1 MRRAA
6 ATAILAAVVLTAC
19 GGSAADDRTTLRLL
33 LFGGPEEIAGYEA
46 MAAEFEDANA
56 DLDVV
61 VSPVA
66 NQDDLLGRL
75 ATGFAS
81 SAPPEVF
88 LINFRKYG
96 QFAARGALRP
106 VQDYL
111 DDSTV
116 LSEDDFVAT
125 ALDVFRFDDGDLT
138 CLPQNVSS
146 LVVYYNLDLVDA
158 RGVPHPSAGWTWD
171 DFLTAAQGLTGDGT
185 YGVGISP
192 DLIRLAPFVWSNG
205 GEVVDDEVAPTR
217 LTLDTGAA
225 REALDFFLD
234 LSLVHGVVPA
244 DAEEL
249 SEDAESRFLRGG
261 LGMYLSSRRSV
272 PTLRTID
279 KFTWDAA
286 PLPVAPGGTPVT
298 MLHSDAYCISD
309 GTGREDAAWRL
320 IEFAMGDRGQE
331 ILAESG
337 RTVPSRIAVLE
348 SDAFLEPT
356 APPRS
361 AQVFVDNA
369 RIARA
374 TPHTASWAQVERQAN
389 DILESMFYGRIG
401 REEGLRQLTDDLLP
415 VFREGS

>member
-1 MRRAA
+1 MKRAVAA
-6 ATAILAAVVLTAC
+6 AALAAVALAAC
-19 GGSAADDRTTLRLL
+19 GGGGDERETVRLL
-33 LFGGPEEIAGYEA
+33 LFGGPEEIVGYEA
-46 MAAEFEDANA
+46 MAAEFEDANP

-88 LINFRKYG
+88 LVNFRKYG

-106 VQDYL
+106 VQGYL
-111 DDSTV
+111 DASTV
-116 LSEDDFVAT
+116 LAEDDFVAT
-125 ALDVFRFDDGDLT
+125 ALDVFRFDGDELT

-146 LVVYYNLDLVDA
+146 LVVYYNLDLFDA
-158 RGVPHPSAGWTWD
+158 RRISHPAPGWTWD
-171 DFLTAAQGLTGDGT
+171 DFLAAARGLTGDGS

-205 GEVVDDEVAPTR
+205 GEVVDDPTNPTR
-217 LTLDTGAA
+217 LTLDTGPA
-225 REALDFFLD
+225 REALDFLLD
-234 LSLVHGVVPA
+234 LSLVHGVVPP

-261 LGMYLSSRRSV
+261 LGMYLGSRRSV

-279 KFTWDAA
+279 GFTWDAA

-298 MLHSDAYCISD
+298 MLHSDAYCISE
-309 GTGREDAAWRL
+309 GTGHEDAAWRL
-320 IEFAMGDRGQE
+320 VEFAMGDRGQE

-356 APPRS
+356 AAPRS

-374 TPHTASWAQVERQAN
+374 TPHTASWAQVERQAD
-389 DILESMFYGRIG
+389 DILESMFYGRID
-401 REEGLRQLTDDLLP
+401 REEGLRQLTEDLLP
-415 VFREGS
+415 VFGEES